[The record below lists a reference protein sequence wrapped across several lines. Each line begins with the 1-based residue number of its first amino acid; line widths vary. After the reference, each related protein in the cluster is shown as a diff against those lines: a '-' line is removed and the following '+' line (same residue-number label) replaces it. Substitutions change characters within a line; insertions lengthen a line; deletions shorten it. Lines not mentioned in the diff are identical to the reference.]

1 VLQGTTVSE
10 SNVSWFTDT
19 YFPAPGY
26 EDVTAAESY
35 TSLGSPSPGAL
46 APPTHAAISVST
58 MRMGRKASS
67 PAALL
72 MDSDDDKPAFD
83 AGVVMVLD
91 AGGDS
96 GAPPPPVFS
105 EFRASLSQE

>member
-46 APPTHAAISVST
+46 APPTHAAIFHFDNAD
-58 MRMGRKASS
+58 GPEGFFSS
-67 PAALL
+67 
-72 MDSDDDKPAFD
+72 
-83 AGVVMVLD
+83 
-91 AGGDS
+91 
-96 GAPPPPVFS
+96 
-105 EFRASLSQE
+105 SLADGLR

>member
-1 VLQGTTVSE
+1 
-10 SNVSWFTDT
+10 
-19 YFPAPGY
+19 
-26 EDVTAAESY
+26 
-35 TSLGSPSPGAL
+35 
-46 APPTHAAISVST
+46 
-58 MRMGRKASS
+58 
-67 PAALL
+67 